1 MTRLLLFAT
10 TEDVPETFH
19 TKKDALKLTSKPQ
32 TATPIPE
39 EYAFVI
45 LMIVTILFK
54 KASYN
59 VKVQHFKI
67 QQFM

>member
-32 TATPIPE
+32 TAKPIPE

-45 LMIVTILFK
+45 QMIVTILFR

-59 VKVQHFKI
+59 VKVKHFKI
-67 QQFM
+67 KQLM